1 MKLSIRRGQ
10 WGLAAVLVAACAVA
24 GCSSSGGTTSSK
36 TTITEEDYFN
46 TPGQI
51 AALAA
56 YSKAF
61 EAAHPGV
68 TGHGSGPRFVSCH
81 LEFDPSGRPG

>member
-1 MKLSIRRGQ
+1 MKLSIRKGL
-10 WGLAAVLVAACAVA
+10 WGLAAVLVAAGAVA
-24 GCSSSGGTTSSK
+24 GCSSSAGSSASK

-56 YSKAF
+56 YSKTF
-61 EAAHPGV
+61 
-68 TGHGSGPRFVSCH
+68 
-81 LEFDPSGRPG
+81 